1 MPTVNHV
8 KQVDTVDMKLWKIS
22 SIHKYLSDRSGSG
35 PPVPP
40 TAPSS
45 PVASSSN
52 TNSSSSFA
60 SKQVDRSNAEEI
72 LSMLTSFRRNHT
84 DDQELS
90 QRLQQIT
97 SELKS
102 SLQHANVYQD
112 STEKQPLKDKYSK
125 VLEKIEKIIED
136 TGLHTAIRAALI
148 RKELRE
154 VGIFT
159 WNSDLEGMIFGYGDP
174 NHCTQ
179 LITKM
184 PASMKQFCA
193 EQVNLSGA
201 AFANSGGGPTLSRPP
216 PRDAVPRDSKKSG
229 GMIPPR
235 HPVASSSASSSSFDD
250 VARVVY
256 LIGAASRQGLLS
268 TDLAKRYYGA
278 YGMRFQCLRGGVP
291 MPFSVLVEKLQENPN
306 IQITEIDSSGGGGA
320 GGSNRLAVRI
330 SRPVTPQSAV
340 YDEEQEE
347 GDDDSPFAPL
357 SELDDDGDD
366 DMDGEGDGDSET
378 GSMVGKFDEVDEI
391 AEAYEAKIDHH
402 KNFRDA
408 LVSKKA
414 TPPKG
419 KAKAKD
425 LKTSSPSSPAAAPA
439 PATPGHK
446 DRLPAA
452 LLALLEEDRPGKI
465 YKFQWTGEAPS
476 EPPDHIYQNPDYW
489 TFVGSILHGAKD
501 RGGMWKRLPWSVL
514 KDVIASTKSVKIAEN
529 SIGKYLTAEDLRK
542 YGRQVGLI
550 PLHIGLQDLVDW
562 LDEMTARSLVVVS
575 PEI

>member
-8 KQVDTVDMKLWKIS
+8 KQIDTVDMKLWKIS
-22 SIHKYLSDRSGSG
+22 SIHKYLSDRAGTG
-35 PPVPP
+35 PPIPP

-52 TNSSSSFA
+52 PSSSSFA
-60 SKQVDRSNAEEI
+60 SKQADKSNAEEI

-112 STEKQPLKDKYSK
+112 STDKQPMKDKYSK

-136 TGLHTAIRAALI
+136 SGMHTAIRAALV
-148 RKELRE
+148 RKELRD

-174 NHCTQ
+174 THCTQ
-179 LITKM
+179 LISKM
-184 PASMKQFCA
+184 PTSMKQFCA

-216 PRDAVPRDSKKSG
+216 PRDPVPRDLKKSAG
-229 GMIPPR
+229 ALPPR
-235 HPVASSSASSSSFDD
+235 HPTGSSSGSGSFDD

-256 LIGAASRQGLLS
+256 LIGAASGNVLLS
-268 TDLAKRYYGA
+268 TDLAKRYYAAFGT
-278 YGMRFQCLRGGVP
+278 RFQCLKGGVP
-291 MPFSVLVEKLQENPN
+291 MPFSVLVERLQENPH
-306 IQITEIDSSGGGGA
+306 IQITQIDSDGTKA
-320 GGSNRLAVRI
+320 PVRI
-330 SRPVTPQSAV
+330 SRPVTPVSV
-340 YDEEQEE
+340 YDEEEEQEE
-347 GDDDSPFAPL
+347 GDYDSPFAPL
-357 SELDDDGDD
+357 SEMD
-366 DMDGEGDGDSET
+366 DMDNESET
-378 GSMVGKFDEVDEI
+378 GSVGGGGRFDEADEI

-408 LVSKKA
+408 LLAKKA
-414 TPPKG
+414 TPPRGKGGGDQGKG
-419 KAKAKD
+419 KTKD
-425 LKTSSPSSPAAAPA
+425 LKISSMAAAAAAPSA
-439 PATPGHK
+439 STPRK
-446 DRLPAA
+446 DRSLVSS
-452 LLALLEEDRPGKI
+452 EEEQLTGKI
-465 YKFQWTGEAPS
+465 YKFQWTGES
-476 EPPDHIYQNPDYW
+476 LQEPPDHIYQSPDYW

-501 RGGMWKRLPWSVL
+501 RGGMWKRLPWAVL
-514 KDVIASTKSVKIAEN
+514 KDVIASTKSVKMPEN
-529 SIGKYLTAEDLRK
+529 SIGKYLTADDLRR
-542 YGRQVGLI
+542 YGRQVGLV

-562 LDEMTARSLVVVS
+562 LDEMTARSLATIS
-575 PEI
+575 SEI